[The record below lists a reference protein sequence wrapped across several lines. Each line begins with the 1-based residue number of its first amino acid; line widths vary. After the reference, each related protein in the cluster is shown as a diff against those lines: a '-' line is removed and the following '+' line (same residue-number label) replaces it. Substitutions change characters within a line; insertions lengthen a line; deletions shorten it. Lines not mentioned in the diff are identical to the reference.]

1 MRMFPYALKAEEI
14 KDNFFLA
21 KFILGFC
28 SHCCFQPCLILY
40 QNSDWNNPLACFIFI
55 FLILRYKYL
64 RIKHMYTLY
73 DINHSK
79 ISMTHPRVM
88 EIKTKKRWNII
99 QLKNFCVKKNTINK
113 VKRQT

>member
-40 QNSDWNNPLACFIFI
+40 QNSDWNNPLAYFIFI

-64 RIKHMYTLY
+64 RIKFHSLNIHEYPLHISY
-73 DINHSK
+73 VPINNHRKS
-79 ISMTHPRVM
+79 
-88 EIKTKKRWNII
+88 IK
-99 QLKNFCVKKNTINK
+99 
-113 VKRQT
+113 